1 MINYEQIVEALRHI
15 ENDYSEVL
23 RRVEILRS
31 GMTERITKHKEIT
44 RALVK
49 ILIENNNGQISFSLK
64 AIVDEVNSAL
74 PDNYNRV
81 NTDYVK
87 RQLSSILSDIPVTD
101 DSGTARIPMRVRPI
115 YAPNRSYLGLV
126 RKY

>member
-1 MINYEQIVEALRHI
+1 MINFDQIVEALRGR
-15 ENDYSEVL
+15 ENDYSVIL
-23 RRVEILRS
+23 RRIEILRS
-31 GMTERITKHKEIT
+31 GMTKRITKHQEIT